1 MPKHKALRHEHAGV
15 WADLRH
21 ELKKNKLLF
30 IMLLPAIAY
39 YIIFKY
45 IPMTGIILAFKKY
58 TYAGGI
64 WGSPF
69 NNFNNFT
76 MLFAGGNIVRIVRN
90 TVLYNISWL
99 FLNMFL
105 EVTIAIFIS
114 MMVGEV
120 YKKICQSA
128 MLLPYFISYVILNA
142 FVYNIFNYETGSLN
156 ALLRSIGLAP
166 VNVYG
171 TPEAWPAILT
181 IAQSWKGLGYG
192 SIVYLAAIAG
202 IDKTYYEAASID
214 GATTWQK
221 IFSITLPQLRPT
233 MIIIGLL
240 GIGNMF
246 YGQFNLFY
254 QMTGDNPQ
262 LFRYTDVIDTYV
274 FRSVIRGAD
283 FGVSAAIGVLQ
294 STFGFVTV
302 LLANFIVRLVEPDHS
317 LF

>member
-1 MPKHKALRHEHAGV
+1 
-15 WADLRH
+15 
-21 ELKKNKLLF
+21 
-30 IMLLPAIAY
+30 MLTPAVAY

-45 IPMTGIILAFKKY
+45 IPIAGIVLAFKRFTY
-58 TYAGGI
+58 TGGI

-69 NNFNNFT
+69 NNFKNFT
-76 MLFAGGNIVRIVRN
+76 MLFAGGNVIGVIRN
-90 TVLYNISWL
+90 TVLYNIAWL
-99 FLNMFL
+99 IFNMIL
-105 EVTIAIFIS
+105 EVSVAILIS
-114 MMVGEV
+114 MMVGKV

-128 MLLPYFISYVILNA
+128 MLLPYFISYVILSA
-142 FVYNIFNYETGSLN
+142 FVYNILNYETGSLN
-156 ALLRSIGLAP
+156 ALLRAVGLGP

-171 TPEAWPAILT
+171 APKVWPFILT

-214 GATTWQK
+214 GVNTWQK
-221 IFSITLPQLRPT
+221 IFLITLPMLKSI

-262 LFRYTDVIDTYV
+262 LFKYTDVIDTYV

-294 STFGFVTV
+294 SVFGFVTV
-302 LLANFIVRLVEPDHS
+302 LLANFIVRKIEPDNA